1 MMKSVVLEFKG
12 VSYGVKDEKADLT
25 EVSFTLQ
32 RGQRISLYCVRPEQS
47 ETIWRLLQTNLR
59 PHKGN
64 IDTPVRDQCYSN
76 RLLETGLNPKKT
88 ILENLASPRFE
99 MRPWVAGKPR
109 TWGQLADMLEISNS
123 TLRRPIE
130 SIEASGRQ
138 RISWLFLWC
147 LDVELLILE
156 SVLEG
161 LDQSLKKIVFDW
173 WEDSKGTILYLGE
186 PAEGIAFHYQFAINA
201 NGHLMDQNIKHGRF
215 W

>member
-1 MMKSVVLEFKG
+1 MRSVVLEFKG
-12 VSYGVKDEKADLT
+12 VSYGVKDEEADLS
-25 EVSFTLQ
+25 EVNFSLR
-32 RGQRISLYCVRPEQS
+32 RGERISIHCVRPEQS
-47 ETIWRLLQTNLR
+47 ETTWRLLQTNLR

-64 IDTPVRDQCYSN
+64 IDTPVLDQCYSN

-109 TWGQLADMLEISNS
+109 TWAQLADILEISNS

-186 PAEGIAFHYQFAINA
+186 PAEGVAFHYQFTINA
-201 NGHLMDQNIKHGRF
+201 DGHLMD
-215 W
+215 

>member
-1 MMKSVVLEFKG
+1 MKSVVLEFKG

-25 EVSFTLQ
+25 EVSFSLQ
-32 RGQRISLYCVRPEQS
+32 RGQRISLHCVRPEQS

-186 PAEGIAFHYQFAINA
+186 PAEGIAFHDQFAINA
-201 NGHLMDQNIKHGRF
+201 DGHLMDQNITHDRF

>member
-1 MMKSVVLEFKG
+1 MKSVVLEFKG
-12 VSYGVKDEKADLT
+12 VSYGLKDEKADLT
-25 EVSFTLQ
+25 EVSFSLQ
-32 RGQRISLYCVRPEQS
+32 RGQRISLHCVRPEQS

-99 MRPWVAGKPR
+99 VRPWVAGKPR
-109 TWGQLADMLEISNS
+109 TREQLADMLEISNS

-138 RISWLFLWC
+138 RISWLFLLC

-156 SVLEG
+156 SVLED
-161 LDQSLKKIVFDW
+161 LDQSLKKNVFDW

-201 NGHLMDQNIKHGRF
+201 GGHLMAQNIKHDRF

>member
-1 MMKSVVLEFKG
+1 MKSVVLEFKE
-12 VSYGVKDEKADLT
+12 VSYGLKDERADLT
-25 EVSFTLQ
+25 EVSFSLQ
-32 RGQRISLYCVRPEQS
+32 RGQRISLHCVRPEQS

-109 TWGQLADMLEISNS
+109 TWEQLADMLEISNS

-186 PAEGIAFHYQFAINA
+186 PAECIAFHYKFAINA
-201 NGHLMDQNIKHGRF
+201 DGHLMDQNIKHDRF

>member
-1 MMKSVVLEFKG
+1 MKSVVLEFKG
-12 VSYGVKDEKADLT
+12 VSYGLKDEKADLT
-25 EVSFTLQ
+25 EVSFSLQ
-32 RGQRISLYCVRPEQS
+32 RGQRISLHCVRPEQS

-123 TLRRPIE
+123 TLRRPME

-186 PAEGIAFHYQFAINA
+186 PAEGIAFHDQFAINA
-201 NGHLMDQNIKHGRF
+201 DGHLMDQNIKHDRF

>member
-1 MMKSVVLEFKG
+1 MKSVVLEFKG
-12 VSYGVKDEKADLT
+12 VSYGLKDEKADLT
-25 EVSFTLQ
+25 EVSFSLQ
-32 RGQRISLYCVRPEQS
+32 RGQRINLHCVRPEQS

-109 TWGQLADMLEISNS
+109 TWGQLADRLEISTS
-123 TLRRPIE
+123 TLRRPME

-201 NGHLMDQNIKHGRF
+201 DGHLMDQNIKHDRF

>member
-1 MMKSVVLEFKG
+1 MKSVVLEFKG
-12 VSYGVKDEKADLT
+12 VSYGLKDEKADLT
-25 EVSFTLQ
+25 EVSFSLQ
-32 RGQRISLYCVRPEQS
+32 RGQRISLNCVRPEQS

-99 MRPWVAGKPR
+99 IRPWVAGKPR
-109 TWGQLADMLEISNS
+109 TWEQLADMLGISNS

-161 LDQSLKKIVFDW
+161 LDQFLKKIVFDW

-201 NGHLMDQNIKHGRF
+201 DGHLMDQNIKHDRF

>member
-1 MMKSVVLEFKG
+1 MKLVVLEFKG
-12 VSYGVKDEKADLT
+12 VSYGLKDEKADLT
-25 EVSFTLQ
+25 EVSFSLQ
-32 RGQRISLYCVRPEQS
+32 RGQRISLHCVRPEQS

-99 MRPWVAGKPR
+99 IRPWVAGKPR
-109 TWGQLADMLEISNS
+109 TWEQLADMLEISNS

-156 SVLEG
+156 SVLED
-161 LDQSLKKIVFDW
+161 LDQSLKKKVFDW

-201 NGHLMDQNIKHGRF
+201 DGHLMNQNIKHDRF

>member
-1 MMKSVVLEFKG
+1 MKSVVLEFKG
-12 VSYGVKDEKADLT
+12 VSYGLKDEKADLT
-25 EVSFTLQ
+25 EVSFSLQ
-32 RGQRISLYCVRPEQS
+32 RGQRISLHCVRPEQS

-109 TWGQLADMLEISNS
+109 TWEQLADMLEISNS

-156 SVLEG
+156 AVLG
-161 LDQSLKKIVFDW
+161 DLDQSLKKKVFDW

-201 NGHLMDQNIKHGRF
+201 DGHLMDQNIKHDRF

>member
-1 MMKSVVLEFKG
+1 
-12 VSYGVKDEKADLT
+12 
-25 EVSFTLQ
+25 
-32 RGQRISLYCVRPEQS
+32 
-47 ETIWRLLQTNLR
+47 
-59 PHKGN
+59 
-64 IDTPVRDQCYSN
+64 
-76 RLLETGLNPKKT
+76 
-88 ILENLASPRFE
+88 

-109 TWGQLADMLEISNS
+109 TWEQLADMLEISNS

-156 SVLEG
+156 SVLED

-186 PAEGIAFHYQFAINA
+186 PAEGIAFHYKFAINA
-201 NGHLMDQNIKHGRF
+201 DGHLMDQNIKHDRF

>member
-1 MMKSVVLEFKG
+1 MKSVVLEFKE
-12 VSYGVKDEKADLT
+12 VSYREKDEESDLT
-25 EVSFTLQ
+25 EVSFSLR
-32 RGQRISLYCVRPEQS
+32 RGQRASLQCSRPEQS

-64 IDTPVRDQCYSN
+64 IDAPLRDQCYSD
-76 RLLETGLNPKKT
+76 RLLESGLNPKKT

-109 TWGQLADMLEISNS
+109 TWGQLADILEISNS

-173 WEDSKGTILYLGE
+173 WKDSKGTILYLGE

-201 NGHLMDQNIKHGRF
+201 DGHLMNQNIKHDHF
-215 W
+215 